1 MAVVTVSCVVA
12 VVAGPRLGPLNI
24 RGHHVGRGGAASNNH
39 WREIGMEYLDDE
51 GAPMAVTLVS
61 ALGGTGGRRLPPK
74 YSPHDDPGPGDP
86 FNPLNG
92 LAHAFTGQS
101 RFALANSDSTPAKSA
116 ATPPAPPAPPS
127 PPALPPPSPGGGIQS
142 FVAPT
147 DPPKPPPPGPPDPP
161 GPDPQGPPV
170 VGPPI
175 INPPPPIVV
184 VTFVP
189 PPIVR
194 PPPAVQPPAL
204 PEPGTW
210 ALMLLGL
217 GAVGATLRRRRGIQ
231 MQMRARAA

>member
-12 VVAGPRLGPLNI
+12 VVAGPRIGPLNI
-24 RGHHVGRGGAASNNH
+24 RGHHVGRGGATSNNH

-51 GAPMAVTLVS
+51 GAPLAVTLVS
-61 ALGGTGGRRLPPK
+61 ALGGTRGRLPPK

-86 FNPLNG
+86 INPLSG

-101 RFALANSDSTPAKSA
+101 RFALANSNTTPAKSA

-147 DPPKPPPPGPPDPP
+147 DPPAPPPPGPPAPP

-170 VGPPI
+170 IGPPV

-189 PPIVR
+189 PPLVER

-217 GAVGATLRRRRGIQ
+217 GAVGATLRRRREIQ